1 MVTQNFM
8 YERLL
13 RIAISKKIK
22 NTYQVKVVLPDLKN
36 KLVLIKSKYEENEKT
51 LINKIHSERIL

>member
-1 MVTQNFM
+1 M

-36 KLVLIKSKYEENEKT
+36 NLVLIKSKYEENEKK
-51 LINKIHSERIL
+51 LINKIHSERILKSE